1 MTRRG
6 STVLSLLPAA
16 LVIGVFM
23 LVPLGY
29 AVVYSFLTAGTY
41 GGVEGPFSV
50 AAYVQF
56 VFQRDWD
63 DSLTFDPLYLRIFLR
78 SIGLAGATTVLC
90 ALLALPLAWYVAT
103 RPKALRMRLIFLIT
117 LPFWVNSLIRTY
129 CWVLLLRDQGLI
141 NQGLQGLGLTEAP
154 LGLMYNNGAILLGLV
169 YNFLPFMVLP
179 VYAALER
186 IDPRV
191 IDAGFDLY
199 ARRWQVFTRIIL
211 PLALPG
217 LRGGAL
223 MVLAPAIGYYIIP
236 DLLGGG
242 QHLMIGNLIQIQFT
256 SGRNWPF
263 GAALSTL
270 LTAAILL
277 LLWAGAAR
285 RGGRR

>member
-6 STVLSLLPAA
+6 STVLSLVPAA

-50 AAYVQF
+50 SAYVQL

-63 DSLTFDPLYLRIFLR
+63 DSLIFDPLYLRIFLR

-199 ARRWQVFTRIIL
+199 ARRWQAFTRIIL

-223 MVLAPAIGYYIIP
+223 MILAPAIGYYIIP

>member
-1 MTRRG
+1 MARL
-6 STVLSLLPAA
+6 LSLSLQLLPAA
-16 LVIGVFM
+16 LFVGIFM

-29 AVVYSFLTAGTY
+29 ALVYSLLTAGTY
-41 GGVEGPFSV
+41 GGVTWPPSV
-50 AAYVQF
+50 EAYVQ
-56 VFQRDWD
+56 VLFQRDWD
-63 DSLTFDPLYLRIFLR
+63 DTLYFDPLYLRIFVR
-78 SIGLAGATTVLC
+78 SLALAVATTVLC
-90 ALLALPLAWYVAT
+90 AVLAVPLAWFVAT
-103 RPKALRMRLIFLIT
+103 RPRAMRTRLIFLIT

-154 LGLMYNNGAILLGLV
+154 LGLMYNNGAILVGLV

-186 IDPRV
+186 IDLRI

-211 PLALPG
+211 PLAMPG
-217 LRGGAL
+217 IRAGAL

-242 QHLMIGNLIQIQFT
+242 QHLMVGNLIQIQFT

-270 LTAAILL
+270 LTAAILA
-277 LLWAGAAR
+277 LLWSGTAR
-285 RGGRR
+285 RRAGR